1 MTSRRTFLVAGGALT
16 LSACATTPL
25 GSPESTEVAAPRWS
39 PGDSWSY
46 STMDGYNGLDRGI
59 VTRTV
64 QSVGA
69 DGIRVVKLYRGGAVA
84 EDELFES
91 PGVQIAGMLSNEGP
105 YHGGTFDPHLIR
117 YDFPLRSGKA
127 WAQTLWRTDANK
139 SRYYSTASTRVEGW
153 EDVQSGGK
161 TYRAIIVRRTMYVG
175 ESYTQGGRL
184 HREELDWYVP
194 ELRAYARQ
202 RIFEWRAYSI
212 GIEPAE
218 RLNVQLESFKL
229 A

>member
-25 GSPESTEVAAPRWS
+25 GSPDSTEVAAPRWGT
-39 PGDSWSY
+39 GDSWTYRSV
-46 STMDGYNGLDRGI
+46 DGYNGLDRGV
-59 VTRTV
+59 VTRTI

-69 DGIRVVKLYRGGAVA
+69 EGIRVVKLHRGGAAA

-91 PGVQIAGMLSNEGP
+91 PGIQIAGMLSDEGP
-105 YHGGTFDPHLIR
+105 FHGGTFEPRLIR
-117 YDFPLRSGKA
+117 YDFPLRSGKT
-127 WAQTLWRTDANK
+127 WAQKLRRTDANK
-139 SRYYSTASTRVEGW
+139 SRFYSTASTRVEGW
-153 EDVQSGGK
+153 EEVQSGGR

-175 ESYTQGGRL
+175 ESYAQAGHL
-184 HREELDWYVP
+184 YREELDWYVP
-194 ELRAYARQ
+194 ELRAFARQ
-202 RIFEWRAYSI
+202 RIFEWRSYPF